1 MICIIRG
8 KTFRAQE
15 FFSAWAEQRIMT
27 DSDAILTIWDRMPK
41 DGLPEEYDIII
52 YETEE
57 RLQNDGTFE
66 RKGWSVKTLIAH
78 LEKPDWRVQC
88 IPYALHWADAN
99 PRRTHH
105 G

>member
-1 MICIIRG
+1 MKRTWTNHYVKVELIDLQTELVNFQVPPDITLDEI
-8 KTFRAQE
+8 
-15 FFSAWAEQRIMT
+15 
-27 DSDAILTIWDRMPK
+27 SDAL
-41 DGLPEEYDIII
+41 

-66 RKGWSVKTLIAH
+66 REGWSVKTLIAH

-88 IPYALHWADAN
+88 IPYVFHWADAN
-99 PRRTHH
+99 LRRTHH

>member
-1 MICIIRG
+1 MKQKKRTWINRYV
-8 KTFRAQE
+8 KVE
-15 FFSAWAEQRIMT
+15 LT
-27 DSDAILTIWDRMPK
+27 DLQTELVNFQVPPDITLDEISDAL
-41 DGLPEEYDIII
+41 

-57 RLQNDGTFE
+57 QLQNDGTFE
-66 RKGWSVKTLIAH
+66 REGWSVKTLIAH

>member
-1 MICIIRG
+1 MKRTWTNHYV
-8 KTFRAQE
+8 KVE
-15 FFSAWAEQRIMT
+15 LT
-27 DSDAILTIWDRMPK
+27 DLQTELVNFQVPPDITLDEISDAL
-41 DGLPEEYDIII
+41 

-66 RKGWSVKTLIAH
+66 REGWSVKTLIAN

>member
-1 MICIIRG
+1 MKRTWTNHYV
-8 KTFRAQE
+8 KVE
-15 FFSAWAEQRIMT
+15 LT
-27 DSDAILTIWDRMPK
+27 DLQTELVNFQVPPDITLDEISDAL
-41 DGLPEEYDIII
+41 

-66 RKGWSVKTLIAH
+66 REGWSVETLIAH
-78 LEKPDWRVQC
+78 LEKPDWKVQR

>member
-1 MICIIRG
+1 MKRTWTNHYV
-8 KTFRAQE
+8 KVE
-15 FFSAWAEQRIMT
+15 LT
-27 DSDAILTIWDRMPK
+27 DLQTELVNFQVPPDITLDEISDAL
-41 DGLPEEYDIII
+41 

-66 RKGWSVKTLIAH
+66 REGWSVETLIAR

>member
-1 MICIIRG
+1 MKRTWTNHYV
-8 KTFRAQE
+8 KVE
-15 FFSAWAEQRIMT
+15 LT
-27 DSDAILTIWDRMPK
+27 DLQTELVDFQVPPDTTPDEISDTL
-41 DGLPEEYDIII
+41 

-57 RLQNDGTFE
+57 RLQKDGTFE
-66 RKGWSVKTLIAH
+66 REGWSVETLITH

-88 IPYALHWADAN
+88 IPYVLHWADEN

>member
-1 MICIIRG
+1 MKRTWTNHYV
-8 KTFRAQE
+8 KVE
-15 FFSAWAEQRIMT
+15 LT
-27 DSDAILTIWDRMPK
+27 DLQTELVNFQVPPDITLDEISDAL
-41 DGLPEEYDIII
+41 

-66 RKGWSVKTLIAH
+66 REGWSVKTLIAH

-88 IPYALHWADAN
+88 IPYVLHWADAN

>member
-1 MICIIRG
+1 MKQKKRTWTNHYV
-8 KTFRAQE
+8 KVE
-15 FFSAWAEQRIMT
+15 LT
-27 DSDAILTIWDRMPK
+27 DLQTELVNFQVPPDITLDEISDAL
-41 DGLPEEYDIII
+41 

-66 RKGWSVKTLIAH
+66 REGWSVETLIAH
-78 LEKPDWRVQC
+78 LEKPDWKVQC